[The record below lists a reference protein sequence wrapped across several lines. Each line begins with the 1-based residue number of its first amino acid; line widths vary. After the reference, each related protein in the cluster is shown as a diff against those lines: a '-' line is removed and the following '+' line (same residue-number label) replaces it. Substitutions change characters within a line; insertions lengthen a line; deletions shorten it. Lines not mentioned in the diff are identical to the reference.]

1 MAPPRVNSLL
11 LALALATGAPLACT
25 GAEIT
30 GRAVV
35 VDGDSLEIGQER
47 IRLFGIDAPEG
58 TQDCQRNGAAWRC
71 GEEAAAKL
79 RSLVGGATLRCVLRD
94 TDDYGRHVSVCHNG
108 TTDINAEMVR
118 AGFAVAYR
126 RYGNDYVAAENEA
139 RSARRGLWSGEFERP
154 EEFRRENRARA
165 TQQAPRADSAVAP
178 PARDGQKPDC
188 RIKGNING
196 KGEKIYHMPG
206 SRTYDDTR
214 IDERRGE
221 RWFCTAKEA
230 EDAGWRAAGQR
241 SR

>member
-1 MAPPRVNSLL
+1 MAPLRLTTLL
-11 LALALATGAPLACT
+11 LAVATCAPLACT
-25 GAEIT
+25 GADIT

-139 RSARRGLWSGEFERP
+139 RSARREIG
-154 EEFRRENRARA
+154 RAH
-165 TQQAPRADSAVAP
+165 V
-178 PARDGQKPDC
+178 
-188 RIKGNING
+188 
-196 KGEKIYHMPG
+196 
-206 SRTYDDTR
+206 
-214 IDERRGE
+214 
-221 RWFCTAKEA
+221 
-230 EDAGWRAAGQR
+230 
-241 SR
+241 